1 MKKFLLVLFLFIV
14 VVVVMMLFIPVTR
27 TLILNLDLNKVLS
40 GIHFRSGSG
49 PVSKTAEGNQPS
61 QKTFPEPGIERIK
74 SDLIGKQ
81 IPGWSF
87 DRITEFRQAAITS
100 IARTDER
107 IDFRLDLH
115 MLPYNSKDE
124 SYYDTQIFATYLAG
138 EDDWYLNK
146 VEEIFI
152 TFDIQ
157 IPPGRWVTINSVPNC
172 NLQPDEKNN
181 LVWTSKTWDYEI
193 ISGPGIGEVILPPA
207 ASYDVKARA
216 KHPVRIKLKFRPAG

>member
-1 MKKFLLVLFLFIV
+1 MKKFLLMLFLFIV
-14 VVVVMMLFIPVTR
+14 VVVVMMLFIAVTR

-100 IARTDER
+100 IAIRTFPFNIFLISHRQQEKGHSEDQV
-107 IDFRLDLH
+107 
-115 MLPYNSKDE
+115 
-124 SYYDTQIFATYLAG
+124 DTHHQH
-138 EDDWYLNK
+138 
-146 VEEIFI
+146 
-152 TFDIQ
+152 DIM
-157 IPPGRWVTINSVPNC
+157 N
-172 NLQPDEKNN
+172 
-181 LVWTSKTWDYEI
+181 
-193 ISGPGIGEVILPPA
+193 
-207 ASYDVKARA
+207 
-216 KHPVRIKLKFRPAG
+216 